1 MQTAVSGSMRT
12 DPRYKAH
19 EYPSDGRRRDTLGR
33 DKGFTLVE
41 VLIAAVITVIGVAA
55 LFGLLDTA
63 VKATA
68 STRAR
73 EGAANLAREI
83 LEDARSIPFAQLSP
97 SSITGELQAMN
108 GLANTSA
115 GPGWQVQRRGI
126 TYTVAVKECSIDDPK
141 DGWGVH
147 DSTFCKDPGEAGG
160 SEDPAPVDLKRVTVD
175 VTWVARGRLPD
186 VHQVETLTAAG
197 EAVGLSATDLQL
209 TNPKVA
215 APNTPVVVAEPASKE
230 LVFSVSSPTGTT
242 AIVWS
247 LEGTKQSPA
256 PTLKEGT
263 TWTFSWPIVGLSD
276 GTYQVAAQAVNAFGV
291 LGPPVSILVTL
302 SRETPAAPNNIKGG
316 FNTVNVAGVPTKVAE
331 LQWQTNAERN
341 VIGYRVYN
349 PSKELVCP
357 ESAATLSLA
366 TSCIDFNPPSPKAAN
381 LTYEVVALY
390 RKPEGEVLSKEVS
403 QGPPGTLTIDGGE
416 PPPPG
421 PNAPGAPLTLVHN
434 ANGSVSLS
442 WSAPKAG
449 GPAVAFYRIYR
460 GSTDYKTRYDVTPT
474 GETTSYTD
482 NDATTTHT
490 YWVTAVRATL
500 TESPFLGPVSG

>member
-147 DSTFCKDPGEAGG
+147 DSTFCKDPGEAEG

-175 VTWVARGRLPD
+175 VTWVARGRLPFR
-186 VHQVETLTAAG
+186 VHDAQLFHALVPLPADPLLPLLPLPVLAVSTAHG
-197 EAVGLSATDLQL
+197 
-209 TNPKVA
+209 
-215 APNTPVVVAEPASKE
+215 
-230 LVFSVSSPTGTT
+230 
-242 AIVWS
+242 
-247 LEGTKQSPA
+247 
-256 PTLKEGT
+256 
-263 TWTFSWPIVGLSD
+263 
-276 GTYQVAAQAVNAFGV
+276 
-291 LGPPVSILVTL
+291 
-302 SRETPAAPNNIKGG
+302 
-316 FNTVNVAGVPTKVAE
+316 
-331 LQWQTNAERN
+331 
-341 VIGYRVYN
+341 
-349 PSKELVCP
+349 
-357 ESAATLSLA
+357 
-366 TSCIDFNPPSPKAAN
+366 PSPLAW
-381 LTYEVVALY
+381 
-390 RKPEGEVLSKEVS
+390 
-403 QGPPGTLTIDGGE
+403 PGGTCRRL
-416 PPPPG
+416 
-421 PNAPGAPLTLVHN
+421 
-434 ANGSVSLS
+434 
-442 WSAPKAG
+442 
-449 GPAVAFYRIYR
+449 
-460 GSTDYKTRYDVTPT
+460 
-474 GETTSYTD
+474 
-482 NDATTTHT
+482 
-490 YWVTAVRATL
+490 
-500 TESPFLGPVSG
+500 